1 MIHKKEFCNMTG
13 RLVFVSSVMNAGKTA
28 RLIQLNFD
36 FRRIG
41 KKTMVLKPSQD
52 TRDNKIKSRNGL
64 EVDCGLIR
72 STAELKAQDFTSADI
87 LLIDEAQFL
96 TADEVDYLRQLS
108 IDQPVAIYCF
118 GLKSDFMGNLFDGSK
133 RLLEVC
139 DKTEELSTLCQ
150 CGAEAVMNLKYDNA
164 TGKVFKTG
172 EIVECGGDD
181 MYIPVCY
188 KHWTVD
194 NISEIGVS

>member
-1 MIHKKEFCNMTG
+1 MIGK
-13 RLVFVSSVMNAGKTA
+13 LIFVSSVMNAGKTA

-64 EVDCGLIR
+64 EVNCEMIH
-72 STAELKAQDFTSADI
+72 STTELKAQDFDSVDI

-96 TADEVDYLRQLS
+96 TTSEVDYLRKLS
-108 IDQPVAIYCF
+108 LDLPIAIYCF
-118 GLKSDFMGNLFDGSK
+118 GLKSDFMGKLFDGSK
-133 RLLEVC
+133 RLIEVC
-139 DKTEELSTLCQ
+139 DKIEELSTLCQ
-150 CGAEAVMNLKYDNA
+150 CGAEAVMNLKYDNS
-164 TGKVFKTG
+164 TGKVLKKG
-172 EIVECGGDD
+172 EVVECGGDD
-181 MYIPVCY
+181 MYMPVCY